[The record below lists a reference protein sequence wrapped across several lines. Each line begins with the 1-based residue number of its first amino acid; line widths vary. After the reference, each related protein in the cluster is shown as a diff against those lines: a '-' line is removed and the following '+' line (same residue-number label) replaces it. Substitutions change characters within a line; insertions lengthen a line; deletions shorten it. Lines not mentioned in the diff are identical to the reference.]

1 MKRFLVSALCISVFF
16 LGLGT
21 LIEKV
26 GARFKS
32 DDKALALIK
41 AARVAIGGDDSIA
54 AIQSLRIKG
63 TTANTFKVDGT
74 ERTESGE
81 TEIAMQ
87 LPDKLTKM
95 IRIGR
100 SQNDETRDQVVNKR
114 VETVIVRKDKD
125 GNEIVGSGSGRGSGT
140 GIATQPETL
149 RVIVKKDGDAPAEF
163 KTEDGRTVVLPT
175 GDPNARVKVENGDV
189 QTFRVNRDEM
199 ESHQKQSEQNE
210 LFRLALGLLISPPAA
225 VAVNYT
231 FGGEVR
237 AADKP
242 CNLVIAETGG
252 ASVKLYLDRDSNLP
266 VMMAY
271 TAEAM
276 PMFVHFNKEIPP
288 PANGGDKNVVFFR
301 HSVGEPASTEYQVRF
316 DDYRSVGGIQV
327 PFKWVTT
334 AGDMNEVFNV
344 TDYEINPSNITD
356 SFSQPKV
363 MLKAKKDGNK

>member
-32 DDKALALIK
+32 DEKALDLIK
-41 AARVAIGGDDSIA
+41 AARTAIGGGDSIA
-54 AIQSLRIKG
+54 GIQSLRIKG
-63 TTANTFKVDGT
+63 TTTNTFKIDGI
-74 ERTESGE
+74 ERIESGE

-87 LPDKLTKM
+87 MPDKLSKM
-95 IRIGR
+95 VKIGR
-100 SQNDETRDQVVNKR
+100 SEGDETSDQMVNKR

-125 GNEIVGSGSGRGSGT
+125 GNEIGGAGSGT
-140 GIATQPETL
+140 GIGTKPETK

-163 KTEDGRTVVLPT
+163 KTEDGQTVFLRK
-175 GDPNARVKVENGDV
+175 GDPDVRVKVENDV
-189 QTFRVNRDEM
+189 QTYRVNRDEM
-199 ESHQKQSEQNE
+199 ESHHRQAEHNE
-210 LFRLALGLLISPPAA
+210 LFRLALGLLLSPPAA
-225 VAVNYT
+225 MAVNYT

-242 CNLVIAETGG
+242 CNLIIAETGG
-252 ASVKLYLDRDSNLP
+252 TSVKLYLDRDSNLP

-276 PMFVHFNKEIPP
+276 PMFVRFNKETPA
-288 PANGGDKNVVFFR
+288 PANGGDKNVIFFK
-301 HSVGEPASTEYQVRF
+301 HTAGDPASAEYQVRF
-316 DDYRSVGGIQV
+316 DDYRNVGGVQV

-344 TDYEINPSNITD
+344 TDYEINPSNISD

-363 MLKAKKDGNK
+363 MLRVKKDGQ